1 MTQWDIRLPYK
12 RPPLSLNDRDGHW
25 AVTAKKRKEVRSTS
39 ALLAR
44 QASIPRLDTA
54 RVRLVWLVSDR
65 RRRDRENIT
74 ATLKPAIDGLVDA
87 GVVEDDCW
95 WIVTESSCAIAL
107 VEKGNEG
114 VYLQV
119 LGEPSGVSA
128 SA

>member
-1 MTQWDIRLPYK
+1 MTQWDLKLPWVK
-12 RPPLSLNDRDGHW
+12 PPLSLNDREHW
-25 AVTAKKRKEVRSTS
+25 APQAKKKTAVREAS

-44 QASIPRLDTA
+44 QAGIPRLGTA
-54 RVRLVWLVSDR
+54 KVRLVWLVSDR

-107 VEKGNEG
+107 VGKGEEG

-119 LGEPSGVSA
+119 LGEPEGVSVA
-128 SA
+128 L

>member
-1 MTQWDIRLPYK
+1 MTQWDLKLPWVK
-12 RPPLSLNDRDGHW
+12 PPLSLNDREHW
-25 AVTAKKRKEVRSTS
+25 APRAKKQKAVREAS

-44 QASIPRLDTA
+44 QAGIPRLGTA
-54 RVRLVWLVSDR
+54 KVRLVWLVADR

-95 WIVTESSCAIAL
+95 WIVTESSCAISL
-107 VEKGNEG
+107 VEKGCEG

-119 LGEPSGVSA
+119 LGEPEGVSV
-128 SA
+128 SL

>member
-1 MTQWDIRLPYK
+1 MTQWDIKLPYK
-12 RPPLSLNDRDGHW
+12 KPPLSLNDRDSHW
-25 AVTAKKRKEVRSTS
+25 AVTAKKRKEVRQTA

-44 QASIPRLDTA
+44 QAGIPRLDTA

-95 WIVTESSCAIAL
+95 WIVAESSCAIAL
-107 VEKGNEG
+107 VEKGKEG

-119 LGEPSGVSA
+119 LGDAV
-128 SA
+128 

>member
-1 MTQWDIRLPYK
+1 MTQWDLKLPWVK
-12 RPPLSLNDRDGHW
+12 PPLSLNDREHW
-25 AVTAKKRKEVRSTS
+25 APQAKKKKAVREAS

-44 QASIPRLDTA
+44 QAGIPRLGTA
-54 RVRLVWLVSDR
+54 KVRLVWLVSDR

-107 VEKGNEG
+107 VGKGEEG

-119 LGEPSGVSA
+119 LGEPEGVSVA
-128 SA
+128 L

>member
-1 MTQWDIRLPYK
+1 MTQWDLKLPWVK
-12 RPPLSLNDRDGHW
+12 PPLSLNDREHW
-25 AVTAKKRKEVRSTS
+25 GPRAKKQKAVREAS

-44 QASIPRLDTA
+44 QAGIPRLGTA
-54 RVRLVWLVSDR
+54 KVRLVWLVSDR

-107 VEKGNEG
+107 VGKGEEG

-119 LGEPSGVSA
+119 LGEPEGVSV
-128 SA
+128 SL

>member
-1 MTQWDIRLPYK
+1 MTQWDLKLPWVK
-12 RPPLSLNDRDGHW
+12 PPLSLNDREHW
-25 AVTAKKRKEVRSTS
+25 APRAKKQKAVREAS

-44 QASIPRLDTA
+44 QAGIPRLGTA
-54 RVRLVWLVSDR
+54 KVRLVWLVSDR

-107 VEKGNEG
+107 VGKGEEG

-119 LGEPSGVSA
+119 LGEPEGVAVSL
-128 SA
+128 

>member
-1 MTQWDIRLPYK
+1 MTQWDLKLPWAK
-12 RPPLSLNDRDGHW
+12 PPLSLNDREHW
-25 AVTAKKRKEVRSTS
+25 APRAKKQKAVREAS

-44 QASIPRLDTA
+44 QAGIPRLGTA
-54 RVRLVWLVSDR
+54 KVRLVWLVSDR

-107 VEKGNEG
+107 VGKGEEG

-119 LGEPSGVSA
+119 LGEPEGVA
-128 SA
+128 VFL

>member
-1 MTQWDIRLPYK
+1 MTQWDLKLPWVK
-12 RPPLSLNDRDGHW
+12 PPLSLNDREHW
-25 AVTAKKRKEVRSTS
+25 APRAKKQKAVREAS

-44 QASIPRLDTA
+44 QAGIPRLGTA
-54 RVRLVWLVSDR
+54 KVRLVWLVSDR

-95 WIVTESSCAIAL
+95 WIVTESSCSIAL
-107 VEKGNEG
+107 VEKGREG

-119 LGEPSGVSA
+119 LGEPEGVSV
-128 SA
+128 SL

>member
-1 MTQWDIRLPYK
+1 MTQWDLKLPWVK
-12 RPPLSLNDRDGHW
+12 PPLSLNDRDAHW
-25 AVTAKKRKEVRSTS
+25 AVTAKKKKDVRTTT

-44 QASIPRLDTA
+44 RAGIPRLETA

-87 GVVEDDCW
+87 GVVEDDTW
-95 WIVTESSCAIAL
+95 WVVTESSCSIAL
-107 VEKGNEG
+107 VEKGGEG

-119 LGEPSGVSA
+119 LGDSP
-128 SA
+128 

>member
-1 MTQWDIRLPYK
+1 MTQWDIKLPYRK
-12 RPPLSLNDRDGHW
+12 PPLSLNDRDAHW
-25 AVTAKKRKEVRSTS
+25 AVTAKKRKEVRQT
-39 ALLAR
+39 AELLAR
-44 QASIPRLDTA
+44 RAGIPRLGTA

-87 GVVEDDCW
+87 GVVEDDTW

-119 LGEPSGVSA
+119 LGEPEDVSVSA
-128 SA
+128 

>member
-1 MTQWDIRLPYK
+1 MTQWDIKLPYPK
-12 RPPLSLNDRDGHW
+12 PPLSLNDREHW
-25 AVTAKKRKEVRSTS
+25 APRAKKQKDVRATT

-44 QASIPRLDTA
+44 QAGIPRLDTA
-54 RVRLVWLVSDR
+54 KVRLVWLVSDR

-95 WIVTESSCAIAL
+95 GIVTESSCAIAL
-107 VEKGNEG
+107 VEKGREG

-119 LGEPSGVSA
+119 LGEPSGVSV
-128 SA
+128 SV

>member
-1 MTQWDIRLPYK
+1 MTQWDLKLPWVK
-12 RPPLSLNDRDGHW
+12 PPLSLNDREHW
-25 AVTAKKRKEVRSTS
+25 APRAKKQKAVREAS

-44 QASIPRLDTA
+44 QAGIPRLGTA
-54 RVRLVWLVSDR
+54 KVRLVWLVSDR

-107 VEKGNEG
+107 VGKGEEG

-119 LGEPSGVSA
+119 LGDPEGVAVSL
-128 SA
+128 